1 MTGDNGSTSSP
12 STSIPVGSVLAR
24 TTATEIVPGSNLRS
38 QRAGSSLI
46 QVLPSWDLGRIG
58 LAGGS
63 SPATVSSLRERGEV
77 VDLEVDD
84 GTRVDLLWLGEGGD
98 ALGPGDR
105 RLAGLAAR
113 LAPGGRV
120 VGEVAGRGSG
130 RALRRLGEDLGRVGL
145 SIELTVWLRPRS
157 GPIRTIV
164 PAADE
169 TAIRFMLTHGLAAPL
184 VRIPGTQRLP
194 MLARL
199 ERRVAASRSGDRL
212 SRRIG
217 FVAGRSRDVPGPGP
231 SDAAAAEAPARAGPP
246 RWLVDALAIAGLAI
260 GDHRWACSVPGEY
273 ASQKAI
279 WYLFGPGSVEPDMVV
294 KMTRDPAFNGRLE
307 NEVTMLRLL
316 EQVDL
321 GPHVGVPR
329 ALTIGSS
336 RGLAIAVESRVGGD
350 PFATRARVGPTDPAL
365 RAAVDWLTSMG
376 VATRSGAEAPAMRA
390 ALTVGVE
397 RCSRLYALTT
407 TEQAFLADRI
417 ERVADSG
424 CPTVFMHGDPGT
436 WNLLLTADS
445 HLRILDWEAAE
456 PDGLPLWDLF
466 HLLRAY
472 ATLASSPWL
481 PHRSLR
487 LARRHLITGSAL
499 TPAFAAAV
507 ARYRDALALPTAVVE
522 PLYHLGWIHR
532 AVKEAARLTPDRLD
546 RGHYIRLLRAGMS
559 GGATPGLDLLVGRGA
574 RRSG

>member
-1 MTGDNGSTSSP
+1 MTAGDRSTVSP
-12 STSIPVGSVLAR
+12 TTPVPIRSVLAR
-24 TTATEIVPGSNLRS
+24 TSATDVVPGSNLRS
-38 QRAGSSLI
+38 ARAGSSLI
-46 QVLPSWDLGRIG
+46 QLLPSRDLGRIG

-63 SPATVSSLRERGEV
+63 SPATVASLREHGDV
-77 VDLEVDD
+77 VDLEVAD
-84 GTRVDLLWLGEGGD
+84 GTPIDLLWLGEGGN
-98 ALGPGDR
+98 ALGPADPM
-105 RLAGLAAR
+105 LAGLAPR

-130 RALRRLGEDLGRVGL
+130 RALGRLREDLGRVGL
-145 SIELTVWLRPRS
+145 SLELTVWLRPRS

-164 PAADE
+164 PVADD
-169 TAIRFMLTHGLAAPL
+169 ASIRFMLTQGLAASL

-194 MLARL
+194 IIAGL
-199 ERRVAASRSGDRL
+199 ERRVASSRLGDRL

-217 FVAGRSRDVPGPGP
+217 FVAGRSRDVPGPRP

-260 GDHRWACSVPGEY
+260 GDHRWVCSVPGEY

-307 NEVTMLRLL
+307 NEVMMLRRL

-321 GPHVGVPR
+321 GPRIRVPQ
-329 ALTIGSS
+329 ALSIGSS
-336 RGLAIAVESRVGGD
+336 HGLAIAVESRVGGD
-350 PFATRARVGPTDPAL
+350 PFAARARVGPADPAL
-365 RAAVDWLTSMG
+365 RSAVEWLTRMG
-376 VATRSGAEAPAMRA
+376 AATRSAVEPSALRA
-390 ALTVGVE
+390 ALTAVVE
-397 RCSRLYALTT
+397 RCSRMYDLTAM
-407 TEQAFLADRI
+407 EQAFLADRV
-417 ERVADSG
+417 ERVVDSG

-522 PLYHLGWIHR
+522 PLYHLGWVHR
-532 AVKEAARLTPDRLD
+532 AVREAARLTPDRLD

-559 GGATPGLDLLVGRGA
+559 GGTTAGLDLLVGRGG